1 MVHEAQLLNHK
12 IENEETS
19 FYDHKRLLAL
29 YTALEVSSDIMQDNK
44 NSIKPPK
51 VYTPSPSNVHNPF
64 IPFLPKFGKKPHG
77 PSP

>member
-29 YTALEVSSDIMQDNK
+29 YTALEVSSDIMQHNK
-44 NSIKPPK
+44 NAVKPPK
-51 VYTPSPSNVHNPF
+51 VYPLSLSSVHNPF
-64 IPFLPKFGKKPHG
+64 IPFLPKFCEKPHG